1 MQRLALATASVLAL
15 GVGVACAQNATIGD
29 IQIGHAWAPAAK
41 GSSNSAAY
49 MRLVDT
55 GTAADELIS
64 AASPVAN
71 AVELHVFDVANGVYG
86 MHPVH
91 AIEVSPG
98 AAATILR
105 PGSAHV
111 MLEGLKQ
118 PLKAGQSFPLSL
130 TFKNAGKVQVEVS
143 VRGSRQGTAQA
154 SY

>member
-1 MQRLALATASVLAL
+1 MNRLFLATAVLAFSIG
-15 GVGVACAQNATIGD
+15 GVCARSAKFGD
-29 IQIGHAWAPAAK
+29 IEIGHPWAPAASK
-41 GSSNSAAY
+41 LSNSAIY

-55 GTAADELIS
+55 GTASDELVS
-64 AASPVAN
+64 ASSPVADK
-71 AVELHVFDVANGVYG
+71 VELHVFDVVDGVYG

-91 AIEVSPG
+91 AIEVTPG

-118 PLKAGQSFPLSL
+118 PLKAGESFPLTL
-130 TFKNAGKVQVEVS
+130 TFKNAGKTQVEVL
-143 VRGSRQGTAQA
+143 VEGSKEGAAAQA